1 MSIEDL
7 DKTVNINFRVPR
19 AYREA
24 VNEKAAELGI
34 SSSMFYRRCIENFLD
49 EKSPIKIT
57 SNPYAAKHGTVI
69 GVGMSK
75 DLRKSF
81 VSYCNTHNYKAS
93 EVLRGFV
100 YAIYGTIEHTEPL
113 GIKDTLFYLMVFLQN
128 SMKKQGYVS
137 SLEDIRKTKV
147 RNDAPLIQEVREG
160 KTITFLVTDKEKQI
174 TYSIPFHKG

>member
-24 VNEKAAELGI
+24 VNAKAAELGI
-34 SSSMFYRRCIENFLD
+34 SSSLFYRRCIEEFLD
-49 EKSPIKIT
+49 EKRSIKIT
-57 SNPYAAKHGTVI
+57 SNPYVEKHGTVI

-75 DLRKSF
+75 ELRKSF
-81 VSYCNTHNYKAS
+81 VSYCNSHNYTAS

-100 YAIYGTIEHTEPL
+100 YAIYGTVGNTTPL

-137 SLEDIRKTKV
+137 SLEEIQKV
-147 RNDAPLIQEVREG
+147 KGRSDAPLIQEVKDG
-160 KTITFLVTDKEKQI
+160 KTITFVIQDRENNI
-174 TYSIPFHKG
+174 AYSIPFHKG